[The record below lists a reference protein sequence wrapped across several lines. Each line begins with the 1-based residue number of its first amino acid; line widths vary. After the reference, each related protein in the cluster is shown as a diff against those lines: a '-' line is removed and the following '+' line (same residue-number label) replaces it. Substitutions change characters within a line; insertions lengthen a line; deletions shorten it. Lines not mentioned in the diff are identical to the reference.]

1 MRLIDADLLKRKAVN
16 FCIEDD
22 DILNL
27 IDETPSAYDT
37 DKVVEQLEKRIKDAE
52 KVIVKNPADKLDE
65 IANETSEAFIEAYKD
80 AIEIVKG
87 VEQMS
92 DIELK
97 PCPFCGGRMLE
108 ITSMRDLEECGNF
121 EHESCHC
128 EQYEKPGNCGYI
140 TIVCNKNKGGCG
152 AASGYYV
159 TEGKAVEAWNRRTS
173 NE

>member
-22 DILNL
+22 DILNM

-80 AIEIVKG
+80 AIEIVK
-87 VEQMS
+87 EQ
-92 DIELK
+92 K
-97 PCPFCGGRMLE
+97 
-108 ITSMRDLEECGNF
+108 
-121 EHESCHC
+121 
-128 EQYEKPGNCGYI
+128 
-140 TIVCNKNKGGCG
+140 
-152 AASGYYV
+152 
-159 TEGKAVEAWNRRTS
+159 
-173 NE
+173 